1 MYLYRLDYIIEK
13 VKELI
18 MYETYC
24 NNSNKIKVM
33 YGSLVIGF
41 FFKRK
46 KQSSFL
52 TIRVKLAFDL
62 ITLSFNLS
70 DC

>member
-41 FFKRK
+41 FLKERNNRLF
-46 KQSSFL
+46 
-52 TIRVKLAFDL
+52 
-62 ITLSFNLS
+62 
-70 DC
+70 